1 MDKFLETYNLLRL
14 NHEEIENLNRP
25 VMSKVIELAIKNLQ
39 HNIPSPNGL
48 AGGFYETIKKKY
60 CQMVIMCQ
68 DRCLN

>member
-1 MDKFLETYNLLRL
+1 
-14 NHEEIENLNRP
+14 
-25 VMSKVIELAIKNLQ
+25 MSKVIELAIKNLQ